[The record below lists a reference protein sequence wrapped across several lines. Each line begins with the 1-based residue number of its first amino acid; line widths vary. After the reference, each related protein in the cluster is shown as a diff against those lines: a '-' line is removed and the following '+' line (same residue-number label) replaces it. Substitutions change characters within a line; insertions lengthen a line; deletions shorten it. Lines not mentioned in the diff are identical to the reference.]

1 MREFTTKDL
10 GWITVKLGA
19 IAHRN
24 KTAKRTIE
32 LMQEAKDDM
41 ARLQVIYD
49 LIQEIYDYK
58 EFVERRINFFDDIE
72 RRYKKDKRKKKMGRK
87 NVFSTSQSKPFVI
100 APASDN
106 KLSV

>member
-19 IAHRN
+19 ISHRN

-41 ARLQVIYD
+41 ARLQVIYE
-49 LIQEIYDYK
+49 LIREIYHYK
-58 EFVERRINFFDDIE
+58 EFVERRINFFDNIE
-72 RRYKKDKRKKKMGRK
+72 RRYKKGKRGRK
-87 NVFSTSQSKPFVI
+87 NVFSKVKGRPIVLAQASSTNTSV
-100 APASDN
+100 
-106 KLSV
+106 